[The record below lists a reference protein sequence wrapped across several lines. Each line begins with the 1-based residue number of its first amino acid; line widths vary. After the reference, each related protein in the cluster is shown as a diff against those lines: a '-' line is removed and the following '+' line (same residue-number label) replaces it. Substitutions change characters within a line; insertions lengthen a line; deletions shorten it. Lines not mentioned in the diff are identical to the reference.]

1 VLRTFVFIR
10 TRASGNALA
19 RARAN
24 IPVLVIAAICSVC
37 DALAVARSKVP
48 IVILRAGLGSA
59 FAAASLGIPIE
70 VFSALLGQAVTDAAI
85 RSGL

>member
-1 VLRTFVFIR
+1 MLRTFVFFR
-10 TRASGNALA
+10 TRAGGNALA

-24 IPVLVIAAICSVC
+24 VPVLFNAAICSVGN
-37 DALAVARSKVP
+37 ALALARSKVP

-59 FAAASLGIPIE
+59 FAAASLGVPI
-70 VFSALLGQAVTDAAI
+70 VVLRTLLGQAVTDAAI